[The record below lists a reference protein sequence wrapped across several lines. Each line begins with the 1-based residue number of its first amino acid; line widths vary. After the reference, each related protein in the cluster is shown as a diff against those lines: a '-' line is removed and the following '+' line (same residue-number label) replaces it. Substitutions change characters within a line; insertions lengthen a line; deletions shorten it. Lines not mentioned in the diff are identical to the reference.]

1 MLRTLLGACL
11 AAGLLAGCSSH
22 PEIPVSDQ
30 QALVMESSVLAAG
43 ISASEPA
50 VLATE
55 IQATASST
63 LYNER
68 QQPVTVHYRFFWY
81 DARGLEM
88 HPLDAPRTIVVPTA
102 PRSRYMAAP
111 ISWGRIRPAF
121 IFICKG

>member
-11 AAGLLAGCSSH
+11 AAGLLGGCSSH

-50 VLATE
+50 VVATE

-88 HPLDAPRTIVVPTA
+88 HPLDAPRTIVVPA
-102 PRSRYMAAP
+102 RSSVTLYGSANILGAHEARLYLYL
-111 ISWGRIRPAF
+111 
-121 IFICKG
+121 

>member
-50 VLATE
+50 VV
-55 IQATASST
+55 ST
-63 LYNER
+63 
-68 QQPVTVHYRFFWY
+68 
-81 DARGLEM
+81 
-88 HPLDAPRTIVVPTA
+88 
-102 PRSRYMAAP
+102 
-111 ISWGRIRPAF
+111 
-121 IFICKG
+121 

>member
-50 VLATE
+50 VVATE

-81 DARGLEM
+81 DARGLEI
-88 HPLDAPRTIVVPTA
+88 PA
-102 PRSRYMAAP
+102 RSSVTLYGSANILGAHKARLYLYL
-111 ISWGRIRPAF
+111 
-121 IFICKG
+121 

>member
-43 ISASEPA
+43 ISASEP
-50 VLATE
+50 VVVATE

-68 QQPVTVHYRFFWY
+68 QQPVTVHYRFSGMTPE
-81 DARGLEM
+81 AG
-88 HPLDAPRTIVVPTA
+88 DAPPGGAAHHRVPA
-102 PRSRYMAAP
+102 RSSVTLYGSANILGAHKARLYLYL
-111 ISWGRIRPAF
+111 
-121 IFICKG
+121 

>member
-1 MLRTLLGACL
+1 MKEKEINEPNSTDMNRKGIVTAFLL

-50 VLATE
+50 VVATE

-68 QQPVTVHYRFFWY
+68 QQPVTDLLADLGAH
-81 DARGLEM
+81 ALLTALTQLEAGCIRWTRR
-88 HPLDAPRTIVVPTA
+88 AP
-102 PRSRYMAAP
+102 
-111 ISWGRIRPAF
+111 SWFRHALR
-121 IFICKG
+121 

>member
-50 VLATE
+50 V
-55 IQATASST
+55 SGDRDSG
-63 LYNER
+63 
-68 QQPVTVHYRFFWY
+68 YRLLN
-81 DARGLEM
+81 A
-88 HPLDAPRTIVVPTA
+88 I
-102 PRSRYMAAP
+102 
-111 ISWGRIRPAF
+111 
-121 IFICKG
+121 

>member
-43 ISASEPA
+43 ISASEP
-50 VLATE
+50 VVVATE

-68 QQPVTVHYRFFWY
+68 QQPVTVHYRF
-81 DARGLEM
+81 
-88 HPLDAPRTIVVPTA
+88 
-102 PRSRYMAAP
+102 
-111 ISWGRIRPAF
+111 
-121 IFICKG
+121 

>member
-50 VLATE
+50 VVATE
-55 IQATASST
+55 IQATVNAI
-63 LYNER
+63 ER
-68 QQPVTVHYRFFWY
+68 APAAGYRALSFF
-81 DARGLEM
+81 L
-88 HPLDAPRTIVVPTA
+88 V
-102 PRSRYMAAP
+102 
-111 ISWGRIRPAF
+111 
-121 IFICKG
+121 

>member
-43 ISASEPA
+43 ISASEP
-50 VLATE
+50 VVVATE

-81 DARGLEM
+81 DARGWRCT
-88 HPLDAPRTIVVPTA
+88 PWRRRAPSCPGSLLGDVVWQRQYPGGA
-102 PRSRYMAAP
+102 
-111 ISWGRIRPAF
+111 
-121 IFICKG
+121 

>member
-1 MLRTLLGACL
+1 MLRTLLGVCL

-43 ISASEPA
+43 ISASEP
-50 VLATE
+50 VVVATE

-68 QQPVTVHYRFFWY
+68 QQPVAVHYRFFWY

-88 HPLDAPRTIVVPTA
+88 HPLEAPRTIVVPA
-102 PRSRYMAAP
+102 RSSVTLYGSANILGAHKARLYLYL
-111 ISWGRIRPAF
+111 
-121 IFICKG
+121 